1 MKKIFKAM
9 TLLVLSALLFS
20 ACAPATVPGESD
32 VSLTSKD
39 DVAALTS
46 SVTST
51 PLVQRHEVPK
61 ESSIPATV

>member
-9 TLLVLSALLFS
+9 TLLVLIALLFA

-39 DVAALTS
+39 DVAALTTDS
-46 SVTST
+46 
-51 PLVQRHEVPK
+51 
-61 ESSIPATV
+61 

>member
-20 ACAPATVPGESD
+20 ACASATVPGESD

-46 SVTST
+46 SVT
-51 PLVQRHEVPK
+51 
-61 ESSIPATV
+61 

>member
-1 MKKIFKAM
+1 MKKIFKAI
-9 TLLVLSALLFS
+9 TLLMLTALLFA

-46 SVTST
+46 SVT
-51 PLVQRHEVPK
+51 
-61 ESSIPATV
+61 

>member
-1 MKKIFKAM
+1 MKRIFKNTIPQALIAM
-9 TLLVLSALLFS
+9 IVMVVFLFA

-46 SVTST
+46 SVT
-51 PLVQRHEVPK
+51 
-61 ESSIPATV
+61 